1 MAKRKT
7 GFYIKSGDKE
17 LFAKFKA
24 LKAAARGPLLTTA
37 AKAGIL
43 PIQNAAIKN
52 APYLTGTLR
61 RSIHT
66 EEIEEKATF
75 AMVATGTDVEY
86 AARIEF
92 GFNET
97 DSAGRSY
104 HQSAKP
110 YLRPAYDEER
120 GAAIAETADALREL
134 VEKAANS

>member
-1 MAKRKT
+1 MAKKRT

-17 LFAKFKA
+17 L
-24 LKAAARGPLLTTA
+24 AAAFKKLSAAMRGPALTTA

-43 PIQNAAIKN
+43 PIQNAAIDN

-66 EEIEEKATF
+66 EEIEESAHS

-86 AARIEF
+86 AARVEF
-92 GFNET
+92 GFVGT

-110 YLRPAYDEER
+110 YLRPAYDEQR
-120 GAAIAETADALREL
+120 DAAIEETKDALREL
-134 VEKAANS
+134 VEKAVT